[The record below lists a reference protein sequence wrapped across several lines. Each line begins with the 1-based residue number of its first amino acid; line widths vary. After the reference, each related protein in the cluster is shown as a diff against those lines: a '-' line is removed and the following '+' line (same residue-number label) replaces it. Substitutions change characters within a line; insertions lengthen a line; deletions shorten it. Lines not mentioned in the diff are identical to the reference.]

1 MRASR
6 LLSLLLLLQTRGR
19 MTAPELAAELEVSVR
34 TVYRDVES
42 LSAAGVPVYADRGP
56 AGGYRLLDGYRT
68 KLTGLSSDEAVSLFL
83 AGLPG
88 AAAELGMGAV
98 LAGAQLKLLAA
109 LPAESRER
117 AAAMQEVFHLDAPG
131 WFRDPEPI
139 PYLSEIGDAVWAR
152 TRLRVRYR
160 SWRRGEQWTV
170 LDPLGMVLKAGLWYL
185 VARAG
190 DKIRT
195 YRVTRVSAVE
205 PLDEEFTRPEGFDL
219 AKFWQDWTERFE
231 RESYTAE
238 AVIRISPEGR
248 ARAVHLTAPA
258 VRRAIEAT
266 AGEPDADGWVRATV
280 PIESVRHGLVDLLK
294 LGPDLEV
301 LEPPELR
308 AAIIDR
314 IAALSRLYAP

>member
-6 LLSLLLLLQTRGR
+6 LLSLLMLLQTRGR

-56 AGGYRLLDGYRT
+56 AGGYRLVDGYRT
-68 KLTGLSSDEAVSLFL
+68 RLTGLTSDEAVSLFL

-88 AAAELGMGAV
+88 PASELGMGPV

-109 LPAESRER
+109 LPDELRER
-117 AAAMQEVFHLDAPG
+117 AAAMRELFHLDAPG

-152 TRLRVRYR
+152 RRLRVRYR
-160 SWRRGEQWTV
+160 SWRRGEQWTT
-170 LDPLGMVLKAGLWYL
+170 LEPLGVVLKAGLWYL

-195 YRVTRVSAVE
+195 YKIARVGAVE
-205 PLDEEFTRPEGFDL
+205 PLEEEFARPEGFDL

-231 RESYTAE
+231 RDTYTAE
-238 AVIRISPEGR
+238 AVIRISPQGR

-258 VRRAIEAT
+258 VRRAIEET
-266 AGEPDADGWVRATV
+266 AGAPDAEGWFRATV
-280 PIESVRHGLVDLLK
+280 PIESIRHAVVDLLK
-294 LGPDLEV
+294 LGADLEV
-301 LEPPELR
+301 LEPAELR
-308 AAIIDR
+308 EAVIDR
-314 IAALSRLYAP
+314 ITALSRLYDR

>member
-42 LSAAGVPVYADRGP
+42 LSSAGVPVYADRGP

-88 AAAELGMGAV
+88 PAAELGMGAV

-117 AAAMQEVFHLDAPG
+117 AAAMREVFHLDAPG

-139 PYLSEIGDAVWAR
+139 PYLSEIGDAVWTR
-152 TRLRVRYR
+152 KRLRVRYR

-195 YRVTRVSAVE
+195 YRVTRVGAVE
-205 PLDEEFTRPEGFDL
+205 PLDEGFTRPEDFDL
-219 AKFWQDWTERFE
+219 AKFWQEWTERFE

-238 AVIRISPEGR
+238 AVIRVSPEGR

-258 VRRAIEAT
+258 VRRAIEES
-266 AGEPDADGWVRATV
+266 AGEPDAGGWVRATV
-280 PIESVRHGLVDLLK
+280 PIESIRHAVADLLK

-308 AAIIDR
+308 AAVTDR
-314 IAALSRLYAP
+314 IAALARLYGG

>member
-56 AGGYRLLDGYRT
+56 AGGYQLLDGYRT
-68 KLTGLSSDEAVSLFL
+68 KLTGLTSDEAVSLFL

-88 AAAELGMGAV
+88 PAAELGMGAV

-109 LPAESRER
+109 LPPELRER
-117 AAAMQEVFHLDAPG
+117 AAHMRELFHLDAPG

-139 PYLSEIGDAVWAR
+139 PFLTEIGDAVWAR
-152 TRLRVRYR
+152 RRLRVRYR
-160 SWRRGEQWTV
+160 SWRRGEQWTT
-170 LDPLGMVLKAGLWYL
+170 LDPLGVVLKAGLWYL
-185 VARAG
+185 VAAAG

-205 PLDEEFTRPEGFDL
+205 PLEEEFARPDDFDL

-231 RESYTAE
+231 RDSYTAQAE
-238 AVIRISPEGR
+238 IRLSPVGR
-248 ARAVHLTAPA
+248 AKAVHLMAPA
-258 VRRAIEAT
+258 VHRAMEET
-266 AGEPDADGWVRATV
+266 ASAPDADGWIHATV
-280 PIESVRHGLVDLLK
+280 PIESVHHAVVDLLK
-294 LGPDLEV
+294 LGPELEV
-301 LEPPELR
+301 LAPMDLR
-308 AAIIDR
+308 EAVRRRLAET
-314 IAALSRLYAP
+314 AALYE

>member
-6 LLSLLLLLQTRGR
+6 LLSLLMLLQTRGL

-56 AGGYRLLDGYRT
+56 AGGYRLVDGYRT
-68 KLTGLSSDEAVSLFL
+68 RLTGLTSDEAVSLFL

-88 AAAELGMGAV
+88 PAAELGMGAV

-109 LPAESRER
+109 LPGEMRER
-117 AAAMQEVFHLDAPG
+117 AAGVRELFHLDAPG

-152 TRLRVRYR
+152 RRVRVRYR
-160 SWRRGEQWTV
+160 SWRRGEQWAM

-190 DKIRT
+190 EKIRT
-195 YRVTRVSAVE
+195 YRIARVSAVE
-205 PLDEEFTRPEGFDL
+205 VLDEEFTRPEGFDL
-219 AKFWQDWTERFE
+219 VKFWQEWTERFE
-231 RESYTAE
+231 RDSYTGE
-238 AVIRISPEGR
+238 AVIRVSPAGR
-248 ARAVHLTAPA
+248 ARAEHLTAPA
-258 VRRAIEAT
+258 VRNAIEET
-266 AGEPDADGWVRATV
+266 ASEPDGDGWIRATV
-280 PIESVRHGLVDLLK
+280 PIESIRHALVDLLK

-308 AAIIDR
+308 EAIVAR
-314 IAALSRLYAP
+314 IKALSELYGG

>member
-6 LLSLLLLLQTRGR
+6 LLSLLMLLQTRGR
-19 MTAPELAAELEVSVR
+19 MTAPELAEELEVSVR

-68 KLTGLSSDEAVSLFL
+68 RLTGLTSDEAVSLFL

-88 AAAELGMGAV
+88 PAAELGMGAV

-109 LPAESRER
+109 LPAELRER
-117 AAAMQEVFHLDAPG
+117 AAAMRELFHLDAPG

-139 PYLSEIGDAVWAR
+139 PYLSEIGDAVWER
-152 TRLRVRYR
+152 RRLRVRYS
-160 SWRRGEQWTV
+160 SWRRGETWTE

-190 DKIRT
+190 GKIRT
-195 YRVTRVSAVE
+195 YRITRVGAVE
-205 PLDEEFTRPEGFDL
+205 PMDEEFTRPDGFDL

-238 AVIRISPEGR
+238 AVIRVSPEGR
-248 ARAVHLTAPA
+248 ARAAILTAPA
-258 VRRAIEAT
+258 VRRAIEET
-266 AGEPDADGWVRATV
+266 ASEPDADGWVRATV
-280 PIESVRHGLVDLLK
+280 PIESIRHALVDLLK
-294 LGPDLEV
+294 LGPALEV

-308 AAIIDR
+308 TVIVDH
-314 IAALSRLYAP
+314 IAALSRLYDR

>member
-6 LLSLLLLLQTRGR
+6 LLSLLMLLQTRGR

-56 AGGYRLLDGYRT
+56 AGGYRLVDGYRT
-68 KLTGLSSDEAVSLFL
+68 RLTGLTSDEAVSLFL

-88 AAAELGMGAV
+88 PASELGMGPV

-109 LPAESRER
+109 LPDELRER
-117 AAAMQEVFHLDAPG
+117 AAAMRELFHLDAPG

-152 TRLRVRYR
+152 RRLRVRYR
-160 SWRRGEQWTV
+160 SWRRGEQWTT
-170 LDPLGMVLKAGLWYL
+170 LEPLGVVLKAGLWYL

-195 YRVTRVSAVE
+195 FKIARVGAVE
-205 PLDEEFTRPEGFDL
+205 PLEEEFARPEGFDL

-231 RESYTAE
+231 RDTYTAE
-238 AVIRISPEGR
+238 AVIRISPQGR
-248 ARAVHLTAPA
+248 ARAVYLTAPA
-258 VRRAIEAT
+258 VRRAIEET
-266 AGEPDADGWVRATV
+266 AGAPDAEGWFRATV
-280 PIESVRHGLVDLLK
+280 PIESIRHAVVDLLK
-294 LGPDLEV
+294 LGADLEV
-301 LEPPELR
+301 LEPAELR
-308 AAIIDR
+308 EAVIDR
-314 IAALSRLYAP
+314 ITALSRLYDR